1 MSKPSFESM
10 EGREQAEAAE
20 VYSKDYWD
28 LVIEQLG
35 KRKLFK
41 LGMVVLALLYG
52 VAIYAPFISNDRPYR
67 FEGVDLKEFS
77 TAARSMSPVV
87 SSMGRIVG
95 ASDEEFEAQLRKAG
109 MWGQPEVASQTRQGA
124 FSEERGALKLR
135 MDRILSYLPESAKE
149 TRDGLEQLDGLLD
162 EAALA
167 FETGDDEL
175 AQAKVKEGKK
185 MARGFR
191 KTLKPAKRGDPEAGG
206 LNLVATAESPLWDD
220 LAPLEVFLMAF
231 WGFVLA
237 WPFWNPLLNRLLGGD
252 REAIRNWRRRK
263 FALVMVC
270 SAVIALAWSFAWGP
284 GGDMNKN
291 AKYKSGLTDGSLIAI
306 QEGSFL
312 LDEGNDFDI
321 PWAWV
326 RYGTSETHGEESFRP
341 PTWKSAA
348 AADGEGRWIAG
359 LSENGEVEETVGGVK
374 AVYVP
379 VDVREGEL
387 GYNAAM
393 RHLAGVDESGR
404 DFLARMIWG
413 GRTSLMVGILSA
425 FLLTVIG
432 VFFGSLAGY
441 FGGWVDM
448 VIMRTIEIL
457 QSIPAFYMILM
468 TIAFIPVD
476 APMHIVNAIRG
487 IDFLPN
493 FLTEWTLSF
502 RDWELKPIFAIVIV
516 IALIRWTGTAR
527 LVRGEFMR
535 LREQEFVVAARAL
548 GFSNR
553 RTIFRHVLPN
563 AMSPVIVSAA
573 FAVAAGILTES
584 AISFLGFGI
593 KPPEAS
599 WGSLVSESKNP
610 EHWWIQ
616 LFPGILIFIT
626 VTCYNLVG
634 DAVRDAMDPKMKK

>member
-10 EGREQAEAAE
+10 EGQEQSEAAE

-28 LVIEQLG
+28 LVIEQLF

-41 LGMVVLALLYG
+41 VGMVVLALMYG
-52 VAIYAPFISNDRPYR
+52 TAIYAPFISNDRPYQ
-67 FEGVDLKEFS
+67 FEGVDLQEYGS
-77 TAARSMSPVV
+77 AARSLNPVV
-87 SSMGRIVG
+87 SSMSRILK
-95 ASDEEFEAQLRKAG
+95 ASDEDYQAQLTKAG
-109 MWGQPEVASQTRQGA
+109 TWGDADAAPQS
-124 FSEERGALKLR
+124 RGEALSTEMEALDLR
-135 MDRILSYLPESAKE
+135 LDRIRSYLPEDATDVRE
-149 TRDGLEQLDGLLD
+149 GLLAMHGLLE
-162 EAALA
+162 EASLA
-167 FETGDDEL
+167 FTTGDGEGAL
-175 AQAKVKEGKK
+175 AKVKDAKK
-185 MARGFR
+185 QARAFR
-191 KTLKPAKRGDPEAGG
+191 KGLRPADPANPEAGG
-206 LNLVATAESPLWDD
+206 LNLVAKAESPLWDD
-220 LAPLEVFLMAF
+220 LSPLEVFIMVFWAF
-231 WGFVLA
+231 VMT
-237 WPFWNPLLNRLLGGD
+237 WPFWNAGINKLLKGD
-252 REAIRNWRRRK
+252 RESIRNWRRRK
-263 FALVMVC
+263 LGLVMLVSIA
-270 SAVIALAWSFAWGP
+270 SALLWLGAWG
-284 GGDMNKN
+284 GGGNMNQN
-291 AKYKSGLTDGSLIAI
+291 AKYKRGLSDGTLIAI
-306 QEGSFL
+306 QEGTSL
-312 LDEGNDFDI
+312 LDTGNEFEV
-321 PWAWV
+321 PWAWI
-326 RYGTSETHGEESFRP
+326 RYGTAETHNEEQFRP

-348 AADGEGRWIAG
+348 KTDEEGRWVQNKDMVDSDLATQG
-359 LSENGEVEETVGGVK
+359 GFEATYEEVI
-374 AVYVP
+374 
-379 VDVREGEL
+379 VREGEPEMNS
-387 GYNAAM
+387 GF
-393 RHLAGVDESGR
+393 RHMAGVDETGR

-413 GRTSLMVGILSA
+413 GRTSLTVGILSA

-432 VFFGSLAGY
+432 VFFGCLAGY

-493 FLTEWTLSF
+493 FLTEWTLYV

>member
-10 EGREQAEAAE
+10 EGQEQSEAAE

-28 LVIEQLG
+28 LVIEQLS

-52 VAIYAPFISNDRPYR
+52 VAIYAPFITNDRPYR
-67 FEGVDLKEFS
+67 FEGVDLKEFTS
-77 TAARSMSPVV
+77 AAKSMSPVV
-87 SSMGRIVG
+87 SSMGRILK

-109 MWGQPEVASQTRQGA
+109 TWGQPDVAPQTRGEA
-124 FSEERGALKLR
+124 FTEERGAMTLR
-135 MDRILSYLPESAKE
+135 MDRIRAYLPSDAQD
-149 TRDGLEQLDGLLD
+149 TRDGLMTLDGLLE

-167 FETGDDEL
+167 FETGDAVQ
-175 AQAKVKEGKK
+175 AQARVKEAKK
-185 MARGFR
+185 LARSFR

-220 LAPLEVFLMAF
+220 LSPLEVFLMSF
-231 WGFVLA
+231 WAFVLA
-237 WPFWNPLLNRLLGGD
+237 WPLWNPLLNRLLGGD
-252 REAIRNWRRRK
+252 REAIRIWRKRK
-263 FALVMVC
+263 FGLMVLG
-270 SAVIALAWSFAWGP
+270 SLAVALAWSLAWGA
-284 GGDMNKN
+284 GGNMNQN
-291 AKYKSGLTDGSLIAI
+291 AKYKSGLTAGTLVAI
-306 QEGSFL
+306 QEGTAL
-312 LDEGNDFDI
+312 LDEGNGYDI
-321 PWAWV
+321 PWAFV

-341 PTWKSAA
+341 PTWKAAA
-348 AADGEGRWIAG
+348 AADDEGRWIAG
-359 LSENGEVEETVGGVK
+359 RSENGAIEEAVGGVK
-374 AVYVP
+374 AIYVP
-379 VDVREGEL
+379 VVVRVAEPDF
-387 GYNAAM
+387 NAST

-404 DFLARMIWG
+404 DFFSRMIWG

-441 FGGWVDM
+441 FGGWVDT
-448 VIMRTIEIL
+448 VIMRVIEIL

-468 TIAFIPVD
+468 TIAFIPPDV
-476 APMHIVNAIRG
+476 I
-487 IDFLPN
+487 
-493 FLTEWTLSF
+493 
-502 RDWELKPIFAIVIV
+502 KPIFAIVIV

-548 GFSNR
+548 GFSNM

-634 DAVRDAMDPKMKK
+634 DAVRDAMDPKMKR

>member
-10 EGREQAEAAE
+10 EGREQAEDAE

-28 LVIEQLG
+28 LVIEQLS

-41 LGMVVLALLYG
+41 VGMAVLALLYG
-52 VAIYAPFISNDRPYR
+52 IAIYAPFITNDRPFR
-67 FEGVDLKEFS
+67 FEGVDVKEFTS
-77 TAARSMSPVV
+77 AAKSMSPVV
-87 SSMGRIVG
+87 SSMSRILK
-95 ASDEEFEAQLRKAG
+95 ATDAEFEEQLRKAG
-109 MWGQPEVASQTRQGA
+109 TWEKPDVAPQTRKDA
-124 FSEERGALKLR
+124 FLEERGALQLR
-135 MDRILSYLPESAKE
+135 TERIRAYLPTDAEEVRGSLTSLHA
-149 TRDGLEQLDGLLD
+149 LLD
-162 EAALA
+162 EATLA
-167 FETGDDEL
+167 FETGDE
-175 AQAKVKEGKK
+175 AQALAKVTEAKK
-185 MARGFR
+185 LARGYR
-191 KTLKPAKRGDPEAGG
+191 KSLKPVDPANLEAGG
-206 LNLVATAESPLWDD
+206 LNLVAIGESPLWDD
-220 LAPLEVFLMAF
+220 LSPLEVFIMTFWAF
-231 WGFVLA
+231 VMT
-237 WPFWNPLLNRLLGGD
+237 WPIWNRLLNALLRGN
-252 REAIRNWRRRK
+252 RESIRIWRKRK
-263 FALVMVC
+263 FFLVLAC
-270 SAVIALAWSFAWGP
+270 SLLVGLGWSLVWGP
-284 GGDMNKN
+284 GGNMNQN
-291 AKYKSGLTDGSLIAI
+291 AKYKSGVTQGSLIAI
-306 QEGSFL
+306 QEGTSL
-312 LDEGNDFDI
+312 LDTGNEFEI
-321 PWAWV
+321 PWAFV

-341 PTWKSAA
+341 PTWKAAA
-348 AADGEGRWIAG
+348 AADDEMRWIPGANEEG
-359 LSENGEVEETVGGVK
+359 AENATTNGVQ
-374 AVYVP
+374 AIYEP
-379 VDVREGEL
+379 IDVRAGEPAFNS
-387 GYNAAM
+387 GS

-404 DFLARMIWG
+404 DFFARMVWG

-425 FLLTVIG
+425 FLLTIIG
-432 VFFGSLAGY
+432 IVFGSLAGY
-441 FGGWVDM
+441 FGGWVDT
-448 VIMRTIEIL
+448 VIMRLIEIL

-468 TIAFIPVD
+468 TIAFIPADV
-476 APMHIVNAIRG
+476 I
-487 IDFLPN
+487 
-493 FLTEWTLSF
+493 
-502 RDWELKPIFAIVIV
+502 KPIFAIVIV

-535 LREQEFVVAARAL
+535 LREQEFVVAAKAL